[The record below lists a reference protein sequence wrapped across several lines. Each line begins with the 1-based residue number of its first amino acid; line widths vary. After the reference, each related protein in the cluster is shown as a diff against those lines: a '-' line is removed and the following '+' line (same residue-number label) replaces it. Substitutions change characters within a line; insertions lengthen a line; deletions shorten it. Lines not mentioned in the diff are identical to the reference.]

1 MPGGGVAAAAATRQ
15 NLFSRLHRW
24 EADGQL
30 ALEGSRHSSDG
41 AGALNGVLRDLLAA
55 CSDLDAG
62 VFAGLG
68 GRPTPD

>member
-1 MPGGGVAAAAATRQ
+1 MPGGGVAAAATRQ